1 MRGSIFFGCHAIN
14 RCFPYFH
21 ISYSRVGV
29 YEFPAAIM
37 FHDDIQC
44 FPFTVHIFDESYL
57 STANDALGFHTV
69 TAGYFG
75 MLEYQFVICAESDTH
90 MVVLRQHIDTAS
102 GRAGMQIDNSLLITE
117 IHGYY
122 VWISFQIGDADKTD
136 IATGDDLFHSLSVFY
151 DNSFHFK

>member
-14 RCFPYFH
+14 RYFPYFH

-37 FHDDIQC
+37 FHDDIQ
-44 FPFTVHIFDESYL
+44 
-57 STANDALGFHTV
+57 
-69 TAGYFG
+69 
-75 MLEYQFVICAESDTH
+75 
-90 MVVLRQHIDTAS
+90 
-102 GRAGMQIDNSLLITE
+102 
-117 IHGYY
+117 YY